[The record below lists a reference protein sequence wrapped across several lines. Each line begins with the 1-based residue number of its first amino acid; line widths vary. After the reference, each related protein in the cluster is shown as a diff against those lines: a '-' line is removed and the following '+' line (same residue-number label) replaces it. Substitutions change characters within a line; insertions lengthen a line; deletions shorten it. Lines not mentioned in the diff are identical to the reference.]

1 MTFRQLVDNWYIG
14 NRSNSVPP
22 YATLQNLHV
31 KHILNKKGQP
41 GGAVVLRKMRHLMK
55 SFLDYAVVMGKQ
67 QLVPTRKINWEP
79 EKINSLWESCGLPFL
94 RYLYDGARG
103 DRKNEMS
110 WTTIYIYN
118 RLVKKK
124 KKR

>member
-1 MTFRQLVDNWYIG
+1 MTFQQLVDNWYIG

-22 YATLQNLHV
+22 YAMLQNLHV

-41 GGAVVLRKMRHLMK
+41 GCAVVLRKMRHLMK
-55 SFLDYAVVMGKQ
+55 SFGFNKE
-67 QLVPTRKINWEP
+67 INWEP